1 MWKFS
6 LKCGN
11 MLGNMEI
18 CLEIWK
24 YAWKY
29 GNMLGN
35 QNIVWF
41 SWKSF
46 HYLSQVTTCRRPDHY
61 CFSEP
66 HFAAP
71 TIYSISMDVVF
82 PTRPPPISS
91 QKYIFDTNATNVQ
104 NLIMIS
110 DPGACSN
117 IVGRPKSR
125 SLLSIFIFSLL
136 G

>member
-1 MWKFS
+1 M
-6 LKCGN
+6 LGN

-29 GNMLGN
+29 GN

-41 SWKSF
+41 FWKSF

-91 QKYIFDTNATNVQ
+91 QKYIFDTNHLPEAKMLPMFN
-104 NLIMIS
+104 
-110 DPGACSN
+110 
-117 IVGRPKSR
+117 
-125 SLLSIFIFSLL
+125 
-136 G
+136 